1 MCSGVRG
8 SGVSLRVNPHLRHAE
23 GLRGHFKPE
32 STVTPGYT
40 LIFTLTLYLTH

>member
-1 MCSGVRG
+1 MLRCEGVRC
-8 SGVSLRVNPHLRHAE
+8 VSESEPSSAHAE